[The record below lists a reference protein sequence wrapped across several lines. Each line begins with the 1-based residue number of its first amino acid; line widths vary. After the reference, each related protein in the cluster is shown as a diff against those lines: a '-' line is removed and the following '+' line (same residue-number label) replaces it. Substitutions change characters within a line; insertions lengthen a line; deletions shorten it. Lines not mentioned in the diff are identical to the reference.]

1 MLNICLNTGV
11 YAFRKNRPDDQALRP
26 STLGTD
32 VSFDSTQSGQL
43 APSTVANAESMSS
56 FPKSPVSDDILQS
69 PGGASCLPLVSH
81 PAFRRADHPPTHGDD
96 DAVVAAGQCRR
107 LRQPL
112 VRSKQTIYGSPLDS
126 PETIGTEVE
135 DEMIELPVCG
145 GGGQCSGSTKSKRK
159 RAESGSVSMR
169 SPPKSKFLRHMEAAV
184 GAVENSGERT
194 LPNGVVVISPNGGLG
209 QSIPIRRR
217 AGSEFILSRSRFG
230 GSRIEGPV
238 TTVEELESA
247 ARKDALER
255 IVSLPIDNLAR
266 SQTVTGAQRRRQ
278 RGEENATT
286 AAMTER
292 LPWPWHQQQQ
302 NRQRAMVGVGSEEE
316 VELKT
321 LSKEELFQMWKISE
335 RELNARLVEAI
346 RQNTEM
352 HEKLESITTKPDL

>member
-1 MLNICLNTGV
+1 MLRRMLIICLNNGV
-11 YAFRKNRPDDQALRP
+11 CAFRKNRPDDQALRP

-43 APSTVANAESMSS
+43 APSTVANDESMSS

-81 PAFRRADHPPTHGDD
+81 LGFSRADRSPTHGDD
-96 DAVVAAGQCRR
+96 AAVATGRCRR

-135 DEMIELPVCG
+135 DDVIALPVCG
-145 GGGQCSGSTKSKRK
+145 GGQSSESTKSKRK

-169 SPPKSKFLRHMEAAV
+169 SPPKSKFLRHMAA
-184 GAVENSGERT
+184 AAENSGERT

-217 AGSEFILSRSRFG
+217 AGSEFLLSRSRFG
-230 GSRIEGPV
+230 GSRGIEGPV
-238 TTVEELESA
+238 TTAEEESA
-247 ARKDALER
+247 AAAKKDALER
-255 IVSLPIDNLAR
+255 IVSLPIDNLTR
-266 SQTVTGAQRRRQ
+266 SQTVTGAQRRR
-278 RGEENATT
+278 RGEED
-286 AAMTER
+286 AAAAAAATER
-292 LPWPWHQQQQ
+292 LPWWPWQQQ
-302 NRQRAMVGVGSEEE
+302 NRRRTTVAGSEDEM
-316 VELKT
+316 ELKT
-321 LSKEELFQMWKISE
+321 LSKEELFRMWKISE

-352 HEKLESITTKPDL
+352 QEKLESITTKPDL